1 VDWRRLLHDPLMY
14 APSPLPNSKT
24 VTNIE
29 QSSVELGV
37 QKTFE
42 FVSNLRRASV
52 IVRQFGQKSGD
63 IFVKGA
69 PEAMKEICRP
79 ESCKYPGQGSR
90 GTLTDTL

>member
-1 VDWRRLLHDPLMY
+1 VDWRRLLHDPPTY
-14 APSPLPNSKT
+14 APSLLPNGKIF
-24 VTNIE
+24 TNIE
-29 QSSVELGV
+29 QSSIELGV

-79 ESCKYPGQGSR
+79 ESCKYSSQGSR
-90 GTLTDTL
+90 GSLTNTL

>member
-1 VDWRRLLHDPLMY
+1 MY
-14 APSPLPNSKT
+14 APSPLPYGKT
-24 VTNIE
+24 ITNIE

-79 ESCKYPGQGSR
+79 ESCK
-90 GTLTDTL
+90 